1 MDIWSRP
8 KHPEKSGVMED
19 SDNKEKLDKLSG
31 ILIDLPKDRK
41 RTLNRET
48 FENESAELDR
58 GRDKR
63 AKGRH
68 LRLVEKDTP
77 DNE

>member
-1 MDIWSRP
+1 
-8 KHPEKSGVMED
+8 
-19 SDNKEKLDKLSG
+19 
-31 ILIDLPKDRK
+31 LIDLPRDRK

-48 FENESAELDR
+48 FENESAELDI

-68 LRLVEKDTP
+68 LRLVEKEIP

>member
-1 MDIWSRP
+1 
-8 KHPEKSGVMED
+8 MED

-31 ILIDLPKDRK
+31 ILIDLPKDRHGA
-41 RTLNRET
+41 LNRET

-68 LRLVEKDTP
+68 LRLVEKETP